1 MVGRH
6 FDKLITAAKNV
17 IGNSN
22 VAFAIGRSRARCH
35 LLEECEDSVARLD
48 NLQRGGASKS
58 CRVALSCGTSPLL
71 IWKKEEKKK
80 KVFRFR

>member
-35 LLEECEDSVARLD
+35 LLVECEHNVSGLD
-48 NLQRGGASKS
+48 NLKRGGAVKN
-58 CRVALSCGTSPLL
+58 CRVALSCGTSSLL
-71 IWKKEEKKK
+71 ISKKELKS
-80 KVFRFR
+80 FSL